1 MKELLQII
9 VVLLCIMLLTTQ
21 ETTAQNGMDIDGI
34 APAKYSRLH
43 RATFPF
49 QENNQNEKALGVY
62 SASQY
67 PSSTLEINTTTNYLP
82 FLHPNLGGDR
92 GLVFRS
98 VAPAGFTQQ
107 WQMFRDNN
115 QMFRLFNPA
124 NSVNTVLE
132 ARNPAAASS
141 LIPMAPTSVPA
152 LTKMET

>member
-1 MKELLQII
+1 
-9 VVLLCIMLLTTQ
+9 
-21 ETTAQNGMDIDGI
+21 
-34 APAKYSRLH
+34 
-43 RATFPF
+43 
-49 QENNQNEKALGVY
+49 
-62 SASQY
+62 
-67 PSSTLEINTTTNYLP
+67 LP